1 MQLTNFKNGEQA
13 AEIEIQE
20 RGFDLELWNMFIENP
35 KDFDTMFSEILR
47 DKPKDFIEGYR
58 CYYSGYALMVDTKSY
73 RNSSTSW
80 QFSKQR
86 IFKNSL
92 IYLR

>member
-20 RGFDLELWNMFIENP
+20 RGFDLELWNVFIENP

-58 CYYSGYALMVDTKSY
+58 L
-73 RNSSTSW
+73 
-80 QFSKQR
+80 
-86 IFKNSL
+86 SL
-92 IYLR
+92 IHI